1 MDKKVKYMIALLVF
15 LTLIT
20 ILVPNAFSKYTETA
34 SNTIKINTTRP
45 QYTFKFNANGGTGSM
60 SDLVV
65 KRDVSQNL
73 TANAFERSGYD
84 FIGWNTESNGTGI
97 SYTDEQEVAYA
108 SLTDGEVITLYAQ
121 WFDKSYLNNT
131 TELENYSC
139 TEDVKTFEAP
149 QTGSYI
155 LEAWGAQGGSVSEN
169 VNGTKTMAAIE
180 GGRGGYSYGIVNLN
194 AGDKIYVVVG
204 CQGNELKNAGKEL
217 TEPGGYN
224 GGGLALSDGNKNTQG
239 SGGGATHFAVNQNLG
254 ELKNYSNNQNDILL
268 VAGGGGGSYSSADI
282 SYYSKGGY
290 GGGLTA
296 GDALIHY
303 DTRYRTVGLIVNGS
317 MYYQGLHV
325 PGAEQTQLS
334 SNSMYYYGSFG
345 SGADAIRNSSG
356 ADAGAGGGWYGGNK
370 LSKSYGAGGMA
381 GSGGSG
387 HINTTSITEGAT
399 LAGNLQIPTHDG
411 TSYMTGNT
419 GDGYAKISILNSGYT
434 ITYDANGGTG
444 SMSVQNLMYN
454 IATILT
460 ANSFT
465 KEGYKFNGWNTERD
479 GSGQSYTDQQSI
491 TISTQVANDNITLY
505 AQWKTFVW
513 TQNLTQVD
521 NGEVTLEVGS
531 KITGY
536 SANGISDWYV
546 LGAKDGKLLISTN
559 YSPEKVNL
567 SGESGYTNGVSTLN
581 TSAQSYDDG
590 NLAYSVRSINL
601 EDIDRVTGY
610 NPVGSNIGQLNEYLN
625 EVTYSWDGTDKPYY
639 SGSNGVT
646 ENLTKSHTSFKY
658 PSGTGFNTS
667 PKSTTATSSSKI
679 DIVTLTCTYSG
690 YKGEDY
696 LSEDSLAFAMLF
708 NNTGVLAGDEGSYWL
723 ADTYIYCSSD
733 YAKYG
738 LLHIRSQAV
747 RDYYLVRSNSQLNE
761 FTMGLRPVVA
771 FKSEVEVD
779 ENGLIIN

>member
-1 MDKKVKYMIALLVF
+1 MDKEVKYMIALLVF

-34 SNTIKINTTRP
+34 SNIIKINTSRP

-204 CQGNELKNAGKEL
+204 CHGNELKNAEREL

-268 VAGGGGGSYSSADI
+268 VAGGGGGSYSSTDI

-290 GGGLTA
+290 GGGLTG

-303 DTRYRTVGLIVNGS
+303 DTRYRTIGLINNGS

-325 PGAEQTQLS
+325 PGAEQSQLS
-334 SNSMYYYGSFG
+334 GNSMYSYGTFG
-345 SGADAIRNSSG
+345 IGADAIRNSSG
-356 ADAGAGGGWYGGNK
+356 TDAGAGGGWYGGNR
-370 LSKSYGAGGMA
+370 LSKSYGVGGMA

-387 HINTTSITEGAT
+387 HINTTSTTEGAT

-411 TSYMTGNT
+411 TSYMIGNT
-419 GDGYAKISILNSGYT
+419 GDGYARISFVNPQYKIRFDN
-434 ITYDANGGTG
+434 NGGTG
-444 SMSVQNLMYN
+444 TMSDMNFVYGTAQNLTEN
-454 IATILT
+454 T
-460 ANSFT
+460 FT
-465 KEGYKFNGWNTERD
+465 KTNYKFVEWNTEPD
-479 GSGQSYTDQQSI
+479 GSGTSYTDKELVNNL
-491 TISTQVANDNITLY
+491 TLTYDDVITLY
-505 AQWKTFVW
+505 AQWVPP
-513 TQNLTQVD
+513 
-521 NGEVTLEVGS
+521 
-531 KITGY
+531 KIY
-536 SANGISDWYV
+536 FEKPSDWYGDVYVYFFNSNNSNQSGWPPSNTYKISLVDGTTNIYSYV
-546 LGAKDGKLLISTN
+546 LSDSEMESYDKVVFTNGQNIDNSSGLNGNARQTVDTELTSQLYGKKFTPII
-559 YSPEKVNL
+559 Y
-567 SGESGYTNGVSTLN
+567 SGEGT
-581 TSAQSYDDG
+581 
-590 NLAYSVRSINL
+590 
-601 EDIDRVTGY
+601 RVFFR
-610 NPVGSNIGQLNEYLN
+610 
-625 EVTYSWDGTDKPYY
+625 
-639 SGSNGVT
+639 SGSNWIPHIHYWNSTTGTEWPGPEFTEHINKETYQYIIPPEYNKMIFNKGTGGSGNQTADLDVPTDQDVT
-646 ENLTKSHTSFKY
+646 YNLT
-658 PSGTGFNTS
+658 SGPYRIF
-667 PKSTTATSSSKI
+667 
-679 DIVTLTCTYSG
+679 Y
-690 YKGEDY
+690 
-696 LSEDSLAFAMLF
+696 
-708 NNTGVLAGDEGSYWL
+708 AGSWQ
-723 ADTYIYCSSD
+723 
-733 YAKYG
+733 KYG
-738 LLHIRSQAV
+738 DGV
-747 RDYYLVRSNSQLNE
+747 
-761 FTMGLRPVVA
+761 
-771 FKSEVEVD
+771 
-779 ENGLIIN
+779 